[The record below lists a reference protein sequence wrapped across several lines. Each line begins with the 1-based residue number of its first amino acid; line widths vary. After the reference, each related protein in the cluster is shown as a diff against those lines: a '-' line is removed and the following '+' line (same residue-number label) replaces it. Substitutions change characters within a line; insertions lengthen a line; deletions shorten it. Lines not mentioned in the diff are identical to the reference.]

1 MYSEEELTVASLAQL
16 VGSELNTIDRNT
28 ESRTKAP
35 ANKLDPRSF
44 LNKNHVVR
52 QSNSNVVK
60 HDGMHFHA
68 GVDESLVQSMYPD
81 LSVTARAQPVAA
93 PVQPAAIV
101 QPIITSPPAAVYPG
115 GQAVAPAAAAVSP
128 ELIKVLQSID
138 KTLKSIDKTEKNL
151 ATLVAHLTSTNS
163 DKNTGK

>member
-16 VGSELNTIDRNT
+16 VGSELNIIDRNT

-44 LNKNHVVR
+44 LNKNYVVR

-81 LSVTARAQPVAA
+81 LSVAAPVQ